1 LHVKASSYGDTI
13 PGRVTS
19 NSKNYE
25 DKVMA
30 ITAGL
35 VKELRE
41 RTSAGMMECKKALVE
56 TDGDIE
62 AAVDLMRKSGAAKAD
77 KKAGRIA
84 AEGLI
89 VFKNSG
95 DSKNAVMVEINCET
109 DFVTKGDDFLN
120 FSSAVAQTALDQKPA
135 DIDALLATPLD
146 GGENV
151 ADATKTLIAKVGENM
166 NVRRFVS
173 RTTDGVLG
181 VYLHGGRIGVMVE
194 LNGGDEALAKDIA
207 MHVAASNPNCVSE
220 DDVPA
225 ELIEKEKEIFSAQ
238 AAESG
243 KPPEIVE
250 KMVGGR
256 IKKFL
261 KEITLLNQPFVKDPD
276 QTVGQLV
283 EAAGATVVGFDRLE
297 VGEGIEKKVENF
309 AEEVMAQAQGS

>member
-1 LHVKASSYGDTI
+1 
-13 PGRVTS
+13 
-19 NSKNYE
+19 
-25 DKVMA
+25 MA
-30 ITAGL
+30 ITASL

-41 RTSAGMMECKKALVE
+41 RTGAGMMECKKALVE

-62 AAVDLMRKSGAAKAD
+62 GAIDLMRKSGAAKAD
-77 KKAGRIA
+77 KKSGRTA

-89 VFKNSG
+89 VFKSSADN
-95 DSKNAVMVEINCET
+95 KNAVMVEINCET

-120 FSSAVAQTALDQKPA
+120 FSSAVAQIALDQKPA
-135 DIDALLATPLD
+135 DIDALLALSYE
-146 GGENV
+146 GGESI

-166 NVRRFVS
+166 NVRRFSS

-181 VYLHGGRIGVMVE
+181 YYSHGGRIGVLVE
-194 LNGGDEALAKDIA
+194 LQGGDETLAKDIA

-220 DDVPA
+220 DDVSA

-256 IKKFL
+256 INKFL

-276 QTVGQLV
+276 QTVEQLV
-283 EAAGATVVGFDRLE
+283 KAAGATVVGFDRLE